1 MVMIN
6 INDTDYDIDKMT
18 DAQKS
23 LAGLIQ
29 LGQDIAWSLEAE
41 LAPLLKDVSA
51 KRYSLQCINA
61 VTKAQSSELEARLT
75 DGKEE

>member
-1 MVMIN
+1 MIT
-6 INDTDYDIDKMT
+6 INDIEYDIDKMT

-29 LGQDIAWSLEAE
+29 FGDNIARSLESE
-41 LAPLLKDVSA
+41 LAPILEDVSA
-51 KRYSLQCINA
+51 KKYSLQCINA
-61 VTKAQSSELEARLT
+61 VKKAQVSELEARLT

>member
-1 MVMIN
+1 MIN

-41 LAPLLKDVSA
+41 LAPLLKDV
-51 KRYSLQCINA
+51 
-61 VTKAQSSELEARLT
+61 
-75 DGKEE
+75 